1 MKHKFNP
8 TVETQAR
15 ERADPT
21 RLNQQSLHLDTNEL
35 REEVEAINMAS
46 FKNSQSEASLKNI
59 ESEIAPIE
67 DKENQQ
73 TKSRKDLRPSSDVI
87 NAINMAKP
95 FKAINSEAPS
105 PKHQRPMSMR
115 YENIKQHFV
124 NNSKT
129 SRPSDGMCITEN
141 ERKKLISGVGS
152 QSETNI
158 QR

>member
-15 ERADPT
+15 ERTDYT
-21 RLNQQSLHLDTNEL
+21 QLNQHHLDTNEL
-35 REEVEAINMAS
+35 REDIEAINMAS
-46 FKNSQSEASLKNI
+46 FKNSQSETSLINKS
-59 ESEIAPIE
+59 ESAITPIE

-73 TKSRKDLRPSSDVI
+73 TKSRKDPRPSSDVI
-87 NAINMAKP
+87 NAKP
-95 FKAINSEAPS
+95 FKALNSDAPS

-129 SRPSDGMCITEN
+129 SRPSDGMCITDN